1 MIRYVDFRYARR
13 TDRRVDRVNACT
25 SVARWFSL
33 WYFVL
38 ASTQC
43 GMPSAHGLS
52 MPRAQL
58 FRERIFVGFESPERD
73 KHIRR
78 VIFIRAGVGLASP
91 RSRDRWFYT
100 ARRVGIVGSIWS
112 GVTILSVLM
121 LMTKLFSFFS
131 PLTCNALAAGRIAR
145 GSYSTYQYLSLS
157 ACVHGAALSAVQ
169 SNNSVRR
176 GLYGLCDGLEQRRTA
191 ERIRRKL
198 VTPIPKLC

>member
-58 FRERIFVGFESPERD
+58 FRERVFVGFESPERD

-121 LMTKLFSFFS
+121 LMTKLFFIFQS
-131 PLTCNALAAGRIAR
+131 PHLQRPCSRSHRAWELLDVPIP
-145 GSYSTYQYLSLS
+145 L
-157 ACVHGAALSAVQ
+157 ALSVCTWCCA
-169 SNNSVRR
+169 VRR
-176 GLYGLCDGLEQRRTA
+176 AIE
-191 ERIRRKL
+191 
-198 VTPIPKLC
+198 